1 VMSVGAATSAPFSM
15 GLDPLRPVG
24 VDGDISD
31 LQAEVVQ
38 IGPTFLPTLGVAVR
52 AGRAFSTD
60 EAARPGTA
68 ALVNEAL
75 AKRLWPGMNP
85 IGRQI
90 LVENARYDVIGVVA
104 DYLYFPVSKVIP
116 ALFIPLPPYAAEL
129 TRVRFVMRAPVAAG
143 PLIAG
148 LRRDIRRIGS
158 GHVVATAFTVD
169 ENIAIAG
176 QEILVGTLPLV
187 PLIIIGML
195 LTASGVYAVLAFTVA
210 RRSKEFAL
218 RIAIGASGSDLLR
231 LVGGHSLRLIGV
243 GSMLGVMFTFA
254 LSRVVRAIGGAGS
267 MFDTPAWPAFVVPAL
282 IIAVIGTIATWI
294 PSRRALR
301 TEPAVLLR
309 VD

>member
-1 VMSVGAATSAPFSM
+1 VVMSAMVDGYRRNLSGDVGYPTDSLLVLRVDNPGGVRSSDILEFLGSLPGVMSVGAATSAPFSM

-24 VDGDISD
+24 VDRDISD

-158 GHVVATAFTVD
+158 GHV
-169 ENIAIAG
+169 
-176 QEILVGTLPLV
+176 
-187 PLIIIGML
+187 
-195 LTASGVYAVLAFTVA
+195 
-210 RRSKEFAL
+210 
-218 RIAIGASGSDLLR
+218 
-231 LVGGHSLRLIGV
+231 
-243 GSMLGVMFTFA
+243 
-254 LSRVVRAIGGAGS
+254 
-267 MFDTPAWPAFVVPAL
+267 
-282 IIAVIGTIATWI
+282 
-294 PSRRALR
+294 
-301 TEPAVLLR
+301 
-309 VD
+309 